1 MANLDYRLLNDF
13 QRGLP
18 LCTAPYEKIGR
29 ALGIDEAGVI
39 AALNRLRQDGK
50 VSRVGAVF
58 RPNTVSASTLV
69 AMLVPQRRLSE
80 VATLVSSY
88 PSVSH
93 NYARDYRWNLWFVAS
108 ARDDKALA
116 RLLENIEARSGCP
129 MLRLP
134 LVESYHIDLGFDLGC
149 DHSSDDSFDQG
160 ADPLQRTVTARVVA
174 ARRMTSALALT
185 DTEAAL
191 AAQLA
196 TGLALVPRPF
206 AELAARAGTSE
217 RHAID
222 TIARWVEDGVITR
235 FGVIVRHHELGFT
248 SNAMVAFDIPDR
260 QATEVGLRVAA
271 FPEVTLCAQRAR
283 SLPAWPYNVYCMI
296 HGREEQRVRAQIDA
310 LRERGGLQHH
320 PFAVLFS
327 RQRFK
332 QKAARLANGIAHG

>member
-1 MANLDYRLLNDF
+1 MNNLDYRLLNEF
-13 QRGLP
+13 QRDLP
-18 LCTAPYEKIGR
+18 LCAAPYEKIGR
-29 ALGIDEAGVI
+29 ALGIDEAGVF

-58 RPNTVSASTLV
+58 RPNSVSASTLV
-69 AMLVPQRRLSE
+69 AMLVPERRLSE
-80 VATLVSSY
+80 VAALVSSY

-93 NYARDYRWNLWFVAS
+93 NYARNYRWNLWFVAA

-116 RLLENIEARSGCP
+116 RLLDGIEARSDCP

-134 LVESYHIDLGFDLGC
+134 LVESYHIDLGFDLGT
-149 DHSSDDSFDQG
+149 
-160 ADPLQRTVTARVVA
+160 DPLQRAVTRRVA
-174 ARRMTSALALT
+174 AVRRKTSALALT

-217 RHAID
+217 RAAID
-222 TIARWVEDGVITR
+222 TIARWVKDGVITR

-248 SNAMVAFDIPDR
+248 SNAMVAFDIPDG

-283 SLPAWPYNVYCMI
+283 CLPAWPYNVYCMI
-296 HGREEQRVRAQIDA
+296 HGRDEQRVRAQIDA
-310 LRERGGLQHH
+310 LRERGGLLHR

-332 QKAARLANGIAHG
+332 QQAARLTNEIAYG